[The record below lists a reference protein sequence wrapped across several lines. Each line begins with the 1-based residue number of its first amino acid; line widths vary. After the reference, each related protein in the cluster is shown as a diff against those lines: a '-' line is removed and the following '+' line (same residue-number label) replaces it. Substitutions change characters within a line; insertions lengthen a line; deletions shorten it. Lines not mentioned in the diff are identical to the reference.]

1 MEWTDLETLA
11 RTLGISR
18 ATFYRKVQGGQIEAT
33 EVAGRRIYRAVIE
46 APGKSQS
53 RSVSRDETRPIET
66 TSRPGET
73 ASETDRTAVLAL
85 VERYET
91 RIDALLTERR
101 EVDRARIEAERAA
114 TEARERAAALAAEVE
129 RARLELE
136 HARKL
141 AELEIG
147 NLEALARAKLA
158 DAERIAR
165 EERQRREGAE
175 AQLAAARALESLPW
189 WRFGQRR
196 QVRALLAN

>member
-1 MEWTDLETLA
+1 MEWTDAGTLISA
-11 RTLGISR
+11 LGISR
-18 ATFYRKVQGGQIEAT
+18 ATFYRRLQAGEIEAV
-33 EVAGRRIYRAVIE
+33 EIGGVRRYRATI
-46 APGKSQS
+46 AGPPSQTD
-53 RSVSRDETRPIET
+53 SVSRDNV
-66 TSRPGET
+66 SH
-73 ASETDRTAVLAL
+73 SETDRTAVLAL

-114 TEARERAAALAAEVE
+114 IEARERAAALSADVE

-141 AELEIG
+141 AELERDS
-147 NLEALARAKLA
+147 LEALARAKLA